1 MTDMNELLSMVENP
15 TRRRILEAL
24 AREPHYPLQLSRELG
39 ISQPAVVKHLVML
52 ERNGLIQGY
61 QVESRSGPK
70 KTMYTPKSEFTLM
83 VDMRNGMFNARL
95 VLPADIHED
104 TEKTNDLEETR
115 QKIMELDTRIE
126 ELEEER
132 SRMIRQRETLISSML
147 GAAAEDIG
155 YRHRSLLYEMLNEPA
170 KDVDDLSLDLSMNA
184 EIAKNMIEDIKR
196 MFEQLR

>member
-24 AREPHYPLQLSRELG
+24 AREPHYPLQLSKELG

-70 KTMYTPKSEFTLM
+70 KTMYIPKSEFTLM

-95 VLPADIHED
+95 VLPADSHED
-104 TEKTNDLEETR
+104 TESTKDLEDTR
-115 QKIMELDTRIE
+115 KKIMELDVKIE

-147 GAAAEDIG
+147 GAATENIG
-155 YRHRSLLYEMLNEPA
+155 YRHRSLLYEMLNEPERN
-170 KDVDDLSLDLSMNA
+170 VDDLSLDLSMNA
-184 EIAKNMIEDIKR
+184 EIAKDMIEDIKR
-196 MFEQLR
+196 IFNQLR

>member
-70 KTMYTPKSEFTLM
+70 KTMYIPKSEFTLM

-95 VLPADIHED
+95 VLPADNHQD
-104 TEKTNDLEETR
+104 TEQTSNLEETR
-115 QKIMELDTRIE
+115 EKIMELDTRIE

-184 EIAKNMIEDIKR
+184 EIARNMIEDIKR

>member
-39 ISQPAVVKHLVML
+39 ISQPAVVKHLIML